1 MFNGKFYGGNKMV
14 DKGKLVDVIYLGSQ
28 RAFDEV
34 LHKRL
39 LRELANLWARGKELP
54 IMS

>member
-1 MFNGKFYGGNKMV
+1 MLDAKFYGGNKMV

-39 LRELANLWARGKELP
+39 LRELANHWARGKKLST
-54 IMS
+54 MS

>member
-1 MFNGKFYGGNKMV
+1 MV
-14 DKGKLVDVIYLGSQ
+14 DKGKLVYVIYLGSQ

-39 LRELANLWARGKELP
+39 LRELASHWARGKRL
-54 IMS
+54 SVVS

>member
-1 MFNGKFYGGNKMV
+1 MFNAKFYGGNKMA

-39 LRELANLWARGKELP
+39 LRELANHWARGKRLS